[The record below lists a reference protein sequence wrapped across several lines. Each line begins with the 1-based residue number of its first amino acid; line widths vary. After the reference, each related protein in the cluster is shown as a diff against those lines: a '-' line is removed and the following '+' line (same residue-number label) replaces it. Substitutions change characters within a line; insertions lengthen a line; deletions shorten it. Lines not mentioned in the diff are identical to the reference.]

1 MTKNKVKIKKK
12 VNSYIK
18 ILLWMC
24 LGGVI
29 GAVVGLGTFAA
40 EGNLQTAFADIRMWI
55 GTHTVL
61 LLAVLFVLSVV
72 ISIVCYRKEE
82 GIVGQ
87 YLNSNDDE
95 QQEELDRQYDFWG
108 NIGMT
113 GSTVLLYLSIAIF
126 AFGLWGKGKEGAV
139 QILIGAVFFLLAGAV
154 CAIYQV
160 ATVKQIQKKDPMKH
174 GDAADLR
181 FQKDWIRSCDEV
193 EKRVIYEAS
202 YKAYTV
208 GRTLLLV
215 AVCICILGE
224 MYFGGCLTAIVML
237 TICNIVMTLVYSY
250 HVNRLGKLGL
260 NS

>member
-1 MTKNKVKIKKK
+1 MTKNKVKTKKK

-24 LGGVI
+24 LGGAI

-72 ISIVCYRKEE
+72 ISIVCYRKGE

-113 GSTVLLYLSIAIF
+113 GSTVYCI
-126 AFGLWGKGKEGAV
+126 
-139 QILIGAVFFLLAGAV
+139 FLLRFSPLDCGE
-154 CAIYQV
+154 
-160 ATVKQIQKKDPMKH
+160 KEKK
-174 GDAADLR
+174 AQCR
-181 FQKDWIRSCDEV
+181 F
-193 EKRVIYEAS
+193 
-202 YKAYTV
+202 
-208 GRTLLLV
+208 
-215 AVCICILGE
+215 
-224 MYFGGCLTAIVML
+224 
-237 TICNIVMTLVYSY
+237 
-250 HVNRLGKLGL
+250 
-260 NS
+260 

>member
-1 MTKNKVKIKKK
+1 
-12 VNSYIK
+12 
-18 ILLWMC
+18 
-24 LGGVI
+24 
-29 GAVVGLGTFAA
+29 
-40 EGNLQTAFADIRMWI
+40 
-55 GTHTVL
+55 
-61 LLAVLFVLSVV
+61 
-72 ISIVCYRKEE
+72 
-82 GIVGQ
+82 
-87 YLNSNDDE
+87 
-95 QQEELDRQYDFWG
+95 
-108 NIGMT
+108 MT

-126 AFGLWGKGKEGAV
+126 SFGLWGKGKEGAV
-139 QILIGAVFFLLAGAV
+139 QVLIGSAFFLLAGAV

-215 AVCICILGE
+215 AVCVCILGE

-237 TICNIVMTLVYSY
+237 TVCNIVMTLVYSY
-250 HVNRLGKLGL
+250 YVNKLGKLGL
-260 NS
+260 N

>member
-1 MTKNKVKIKKK
+1 MTKNKGKTKKK
-12 VNSYIK
+12 MNSYIK

-29 GAVVGLGTFAA
+29 GAIVGFSTFSAGGSLRA
-40 EGNLQTAFADIRMWI
+40 VFANLRWWI
-55 GTHTVL
+55 GTHTVI
-61 LLAVLFVLSVV
+61 LLAILFVVSAV
-72 ISIVCYRKEE
+72 ISVVCYRKGEV
-82 GIVGQ
+82 IVHR
-87 YLNSNDDE
+87 YLDSDDDE
-95 QQEELDRQYDFWG
+95 RQEELDKQYDFWG

-113 GSTVLLYLSIAIF
+113 GSTVLLYLSMAIF
-126 AFGLWGKGKEGAV
+126 AFGLWGEGKEGAV
-139 QILIGAVFFLLAGAV
+139 QILIVAGFFLLEGVV
-154 CAIYQV
+154 CSIFQV
-160 ATVKQIQKKDPMKH
+160 AMVRQIQKKDPMKH
-174 GDAADLR
+174 GDAADFR

-215 AVCICILGE
+215 AVCVCILGE

-250 HVNRLGKLGL
+250 YVNKLGKLGL
-260 NS
+260 N

>member
-1 MTKNKVKIKKK
+1 MMKNKVKTKKK
-12 VNSYIK
+12 INSYIK

-29 GAVVGLGTFAA
+29 GAIVGFGTLSA
-40 EGNLQTAFADIRMWI
+40 EGSLRAVFANLRWWI

-61 LLAVLFVLSVV
+61 LLAILFVLSAV
-72 ISIVCYRKEE
+72 ISVVCYRKGEV
-82 GIVGQ
+82 IVRQ
-87 YLNSNDDE
+87 YLDSDDDE
-95 QQEELDRQYDFWG
+95 RQEELDKQYDFWG
-108 NIGMT
+108 NVGMT
-113 GSTVLLYLSIAIF
+113 VSSILMYLSIAIF

-139 QILIGAVFFLLAGAV
+139 QILIGSVFFLLAGAV
-154 CAIYQV
+154 CAMYQV

-174 GDAADLR
+174 GDAADFR

-215 AVCICILGE
+215 AVCVCILGE

-250 HVNRLGKLGL
+250 YVNKLGKLGL
-260 NS
+260 N